1 MMNFGRTP
9 LLGNAVHPRPEHLP
23 SLNEHQREA
32 LDMVEAIARAVQL
45 EIQTQAGD
53 MHFINNFTVLH
64 RREGFVDGAASQERR
79 HLVRMRLRSS
89 DLGWSIPK
97 ELKRDWQDAFE
108 GDAGR
113 TWHLEPMPHGVF
125 PLRKYTN

>member
-1 MMNFGRTP
+1 MNFGRTP
-9 LLGNAVHPRPEHLP
+9 LLGNAVHPRPGHLP
-23 SLNEHQREA
+23 RLNERQREA
-32 LDMVEAIARAVQL
+32 LDIVEAIARAVQL
-45 EIQTQAGD
+45 EIKTQAGD

-64 RREGFVDGAASQERR
+64 RREGFVDGAALGERR

-89 DLGWSIPK
+89 ELGWHIPE

-108 GDAGR
+108 GDSDK
-113 TWHLEPMPHGVF
+113 TWHLEPMPGDAF